1 MLNREKWD
9 AYLASG
15 GKALAE
21 LFEKSLTGTCQ
32 KDFAGK
38 MLALHKRFCPS
49 KALQERIYNQL
60 IDFIDDAEDVTYFVE
75 SAAACSIADSNASAT
90 DIIRV
95 FLYGKDDE
103 PASDKEFFK
112 DFEESLAYT
121 TTFLASRSPERF
133 IPYYFQCNF
142 NVLTAIAGH
151 FGIALPPLPDEKDY
165 RGRVEY
171 YAALSNALLRFGKEN
186 GMTPFELDAFLYD
199 YAPAEIGADKN
210 DSVQQG
216 SQPHTV
222 YLMSMERYD
231 DCFSDKP
238 DAVIPW
244 HCSPETRPGDSV
256 LLYLRTPDNALH
268 SRWICLSEPFIDPF
282 YYPWYCAYAGKPELI
297 KTISLRWMQK
307 DKIMCHNPLVHRN
320 MEGCDGKALTEEEVE
335 RLREME
341 EEKEK

>member
-1 MLNREKWD
+1 MLNREEWN

-15 GKALAE
+15 GKELAS
-21 LFEKSLTGTCQ
+21 LFEKSLTGPCK
-32 KDFAGK
+32 KDFADK
-38 MLALHKRFCPS
+38 ILALHKRFCPS
-49 KALQERIYNQL
+49 KALHERIYNQL
-60 IDFIDDAEDVTYFVE
+60 IDFIDDADDVTYFEE
-75 SAAACSIADSNASAT
+75 SAASCRVTDPKAAVA

-95 FLYGKDDE
+95 FIYGTDDE
-103 PASDKEFFK
+103 PASDREFFK

-121 TTFLASRSPERF
+121 TTFLASRAPERF

-142 NVLTAIAGH
+142 NVLTALARH
-151 FGIALPPLPDEKDY
+151 FGIALPPLPQEKDY

-171 YAALSNALLRFGKEN
+171 YAALSEGLIQFGKEN
-186 GMTPFELDAFLYD
+186 DLTPYELAAFLYD
-199 YAPAEIGADKN
+199 YAPAVISAGKN
-210 DSVQQG
+210 DPVQQKAG
-216 SQPHTV
+216 PHTV

-244 HCSPETRPGDSV
+244 HCSSETRPEDSV

-268 SRWICLSEPFIDPF
+268 SRWTCLSEPFIDPF

-297 KTISLRWMQK
+297 QTISLRWLQK